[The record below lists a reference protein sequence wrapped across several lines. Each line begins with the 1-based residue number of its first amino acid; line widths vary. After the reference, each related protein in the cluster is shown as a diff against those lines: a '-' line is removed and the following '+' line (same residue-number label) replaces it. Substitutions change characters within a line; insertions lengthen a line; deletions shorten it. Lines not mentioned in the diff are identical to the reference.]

1 MDRFVQTVIEY
12 AKNISEEKLCGV
24 GDFISIRGKSGYMY
38 ITKANADFANL
49 KESDVEKI
57 DLVNSDSNEY
67 KLHAQIYTLRDDINA
82 ICHVHPK
89 WVAPVAK
96 AGATIPTVLD
106 DMAQIVGPKCKTAKN
121 TIEDIVANLKGVNS
135 CLIKDDGCI
144 TSGRTMSEAFTC
156 IMVLDKASHCFVSS
170 AVIGKNVTIN
180 FLEAKLMQIIYKK
193 KYSKVN
199 QENLAAKEEG
209 EEE

>member
-12 AKNISEEKLCGV
+12 AKNISNENLCGQN
-24 GDFISIRGKSGYMY
+24 DCISFRGKRGYMY
-38 ITKANADFANL
+38 ITKPNVNFANL
-49 KESDVEKI
+49 TENDVEKI
-57 DLVNSDSNEY
+57 DLVNANSNEY
-67 KLHAQIYTLRDDINA
+67 KLHAQIYTEREDINA

-96 AGATIPTVLD
+96 AGVTIPTVLD
-106 DMAQIVGPKCKTAKN
+106 DMAQIVGPKCKTAQN
-121 TIEDIVANLKGVNS
+121 TIEDIVKNLKGVNS

-170 AVIGKNVTIN
+170 AVIGKNITIP
-180 FLEAKLMQIIYKK
+180 FIEAKLMQIIYKK

-199 QENLAAKEEG
+199 QENLAAQEEG

>member
-12 AKNISEEKLCGV
+12 AKNISNENLCGQN
-24 GDFISIRGKSGYMY
+24 DCISFRGKRGYMY
-38 ITKANADFANL
+38 ITRPNVNFAD
-49 KESDVEKI
+49 
-57 DLVNSDSNEY
+57 
-67 KLHAQIYTLRDDINA
+67 LHAQIYTEREDINA

-96 AGATIPTVLD
+96 AGVTIPTVLD
-106 DMAQIVGPKCKTAKN
+106 DMAQIVGPKCKTAQN
-121 TIEDIVANLKGVNS
+121 TIEDIVKNLKGVNS

-170 AVIGKNVTIN
+170 AVIGKNITIP
-180 FLEAKLMQIIYKK
+180 FIEAKLMQIIYKK

-199 QENLAAKEEG
+199 QENLAAQEEG